1 MNDRTKLRPARLTAL
16 AGGAFALTMALAAC
30 GGSNDTPD
38 GAVENFYDNGAQDIV
53 NAMVDGDFEGAADT
67 AEDYFCAGDV
77 DGIREVG
84 DQLAELPEDMSDE
97 ALQELASDVEI
108 PDGFE
113 YEIGDVTEDGDTATV
128 NVEVTADGETTENSH
143 ELTKEDDEWKICGE
157 FAM

>member
-38 GAVENFYDNGAQDIV
+38 GAIENFYDNGAQDIA
-53 NAMVDGDFEGAADT
+53 NAMADGDFDGAADA

-77 DGIREVG
+77 DGIRELG
-84 DQLAELPEDMSDE
+84 DQFAEMPEDMADE
-97 ALQELASDVEI
+97 ALEELAAEI
-108 PDGFE
+108 PDDVS
-113 YEIGDVTEDGDTATV
+113 YEIGEVSEDGDTATV
-128 NVEVTADGETTENSH
+128 TVEVTSDGEDTEQSFD
-143 ELTKEDDEWKICGE
+143 LTKEDDAWLICGQ